1 MLADAGA
8 SKSLVKDARE
18 IESAPGGSELLYTVA
33 AEEMMG
39 AMGIPKKD
47 AKKVRLY
54 EIGGYVEKQR
64 GGSVHSAA
72 QRTRRA
78 GRGDDSIM
86 LHMSPEEAEVI
97 SAMWGPP
104 EVNPKTGIGEYGFLS
119 KVWKKLKKGVKKIVK
134 SQAFQII
141 APIALAIFVPGLG
154 AAIGGALLGAGASA
168 TATAMVGQAVIGAGL
183 GAMSG
188 GKEGALKGAIAGG
201 ISGGAGSA
209 LGKSVGLT
217 GKTADVVGSA
227 MLSGTGAELT
237 GGDFTTGAIT
247 GGLGA
252 ATRGS
257 QEAMAESARGAMG
270 MEAKEGAMFASRID
284 PNAPAADFGSYTK
297 PATVDDIMGGAA
309 EFDAELGAYKPVET
323 PYTEADY
330 ALQQETGVPGALAP
344 APAAGAPA
352 AGGPKDDFLMKY
364 GLPALTALGSMQG
377 SYGEGEPPEL
387 PSEFRENVL
396 PTYQMDR
403 KFQGLPGGEGDY
415 YTYGQ
420 AGAPQS
426 GQHLFITPADP
437 FPGEREADAAAGIS
451 GGVSGAEIPSPGARG
466 ADPAAGGDRVQIQYG
481 RRGLQQ
487 REQLEAQG
495 WSDGGDGY
503 YYPPQQQAGFTG
515 ARGGLAAA
523 LGGYWEQTEDV
534 FNAAPGVSASGGY
547 TKGPGS
553 GRSDDIEARLSDGEY
568 VIDAESVSLLG
579 DGSGDEGA
587 RRLDEMRTNLRKHKG
602 KNFKKGE
609 FSHKAKPPAKY
620 MSNVRKLRRKAQYEH
635 GGLHNVAQGGT
646 I

>member
-1 MLADAGA
+1 MPAQGGLAAMLADAGG

-18 IESAPGGSELLYTVA
+18 IEAAPGGQELLYTVA
-33 AEEMMG
+33 AEEMMK

-54 EIGGYVEKQR
+54 EIGGYVKKQR

-97 SAMWGPP
+97 SSMWGPP
-104 EVNPKTGIGEYGFLS
+104 EINPNTGIGEYGFLS

-134 SQAFQII
+134 SEIFQIV

-154 AAIGGALLGAGASA
+154 AAIGAALGASG
-168 TATAMVGQAVIGAGL
+168 TAAAVVGQAVIGGGL

-227 MLSGTGAELT
+227 LLSGAGEELT
-237 GGDFTTGAIT
+237 GGDFTSGALQ

-252 ATRGS
+252 MTRPGKKGMQTSARQKLGLEGTPMTVGEGAGVNPITGAPVSMVGEPAGLIDPIAAGSTFTPEFTPTTPLAGS
-257 QEAMAESARGAMG
+257 QRGV
-270 MEAKEGAMFASRID
+270 
-284 PNAPAADFGSYTK
+284 PQPAAIGPPPVGGGGLGSK
-297 PATVDDIMGGAA
+297 
-309 EFDAELGAYKPVET
+309 
-323 PYTEADY
+323 
-330 ALQQETGVPGALAP
+330 GV
-344 APAAGAPA
+344 
-352 AGGPKDDFLMKY
+352 GPKDDLLMKY
-364 GLPALTALGSMQG
+364 GIPALTALGAVTQSD
-377 SYGEGEPPEL
+377 YEEGEAPEL
-387 PSEFRENVL
+387 PEEFRGNL
-396 PTYQMDR
+396 PVYQMDR
-403 KFQGLPGGEGDY
+403 RFQGMPEQDY

-426 GQHLFITPADP
+426 GQHLFLAPEP
-437 FPGEREADAAAGIS
+437 FAGEAGSGSPLDSSAGEIPEAPLA
-451 GGVSGAEIPSPGARG
+451 GGVPRGARG
-466 ADPAAGGDRVQIQYG
+466 VDPAAGDRVQIQYG
-481 RRGLQQ
+481 RKGVQQ
-487 REQLEAQG
+487 RRQLEAEG

-503 YYPPQQQAGFTG
+503 YYPPQEASFTG

-602 KNFKKGE
+602 KNLKKGE
-609 FSHKAKPPAKY
+609 FSNKAKPPGKY
-620 MSNVRKLRRKAQYEH
+620 MSNVRKLRRTVQHEH